1 MRRMPKK
8 KKYPQIIQFVIYPS
22 LSLSTFS
29 LQRYPL
35 SQKSSLFLPPSSST
49 AAAPPPPPLSPPPP
63 PPMAPSTALSPVAF
77 KSSFSPLLFNPTRKP
92 SSPSILL
99 SPRGGV
105 SRSRALFVVGRSCQR
120 ARARGGIFHGGILQ
134 SPIRLGWPRLRCRR
148 GPPLCLAFVLS
159 GGLLTLISADA
170 SWVAVLAVR
179 VSLGVKREKKKFI
192 KSQFS

>member
-8 KKYPQIIQFVIYPS
+8 KNVSSDYSICHLPIS
-22 LSLSTFS
+22 LSLPFLFNDILYPKNRAFS
-29 LQRYPL
+29 SPL
-35 SQKSSLFLPPSSST
+35 
-49 AAAPPPPPLSPPPP
+49 PPPPPPISPPPP

-105 SRSRALFVVGRSCQR
+105 SRSRALSVVGRRCQR
-120 ARARGGIFHGGILQ
+120 ARARGGILHGGILR
-134 SPIRLGWPRLRCRR
+134 SPIRSGWPRLRCRR